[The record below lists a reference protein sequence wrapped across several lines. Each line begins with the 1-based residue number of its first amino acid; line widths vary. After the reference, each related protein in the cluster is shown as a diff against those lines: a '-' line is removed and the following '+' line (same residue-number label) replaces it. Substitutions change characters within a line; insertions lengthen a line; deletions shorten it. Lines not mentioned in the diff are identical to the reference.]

1 MNQIDKLKQALTEIG
16 FVIEAGENALQ
27 IIGLKEKND
36 EKLFDNIE
44 FEKVA
49 HVLQIV
55 IEFDDPTEKNQK
67 YLFQGCSL
75 KVYFEDWDLQEVA
88 KIIKFNI
95 ANILNENGIFHGMNF
110 EFPKTHDAVI
120 VP

>member
-1 MNQIDKLKQALTEIG
+1 MNQINKLAQALSEIG
-16 FVIEAGENALQ
+16 FIIEIGDSALQ
-27 IIGLKEKND
+27 IVGLKESESNKSLANLD
-36 EKLFDNIE
+36 

-55 IEFDDPTEKNQK
+55 IEFDDPTLENQK

-75 KVYFEDWDLQEVA
+75 KVYFEDWDLQEAA

-95 ANILNENGIFHGMNF
+95 ANILNENGIFRGMNF
-110 EFPKTHDAVI
+110 EFSKTHEEVI

>member
-1 MNQIDKLKQALTEIG
+1 MKQIAKLAQALTEIG
-16 FVIEAGENALQ
+16 FTIEEGESALQ
-27 IIGLKEKND
+27 IVGLQEKDANQI
-36 EKLFDNIE
+36 LSSVA

-55 IEFDDPTEKNQK
+55 IEFDDPTLENQK

-75 KVYFEDWDLQEVA
+75 KVYFEDWDLREAAQ
-88 KIIKFNI
+88 IIKFNV
-95 ANILNENGIFHGMNF
+95 ANILNENGIFQGMNF
-110 EFPKTHDAVI
+110 EFSKSYEEVI